1 MEPEFMGIRATASA
15 VRVQSANRLTFV
27 AAGVT
32 VILWASAFP
41 AIRAGLQAFSPFH
54 VGLLRYLTAALVL
67 AIVAVVTR
75 MPLPRREDVPKL
87 ALLGLVGISLYNTFL
102 NYGEVTVPA
111 ATASFIVAAAP
122 IFIIVVAS
130 LFLGE
135 RLRPIGVVGVLIC
148 FAGVIVITFAAGGT
162 LQFEPRALVIV
173 GSALCQT
180 FFSVGQKPLLRRY
193 NAFQVT
199 TYAIWFGALFLLVF
213 APGLVDEVQA
223 APPTSLLAVI
233 FLGIFPGA
241 IGYVTWSHVLKHLP
255 ASNAASVLWL
265 IPPTALII
273 SWLWLGEVPGLI
285 AVLGGAL
292 VIGGV
297 ILVNTIGKVKATASV
312 EPTLIPI
319 E

>member
-1 MEPEFMGIRATASA
+1 MEFRATAPVVPA
-15 VRVQSANRLTFV
+15 QRVGRLTLV

-67 AIVAVVTR
+67 AVVAAATQ
-75 MPLPRREDVPKL
+75 MPLPRREDVPML
-87 ALLGLVGISLYNTFL
+87 ALLGLVGIALYTTLL

-122 IFIIVVAS
+122 IFIIVVAM

-135 RLRPIGVVGVLIC
+135 RLHKIGIAGVLIS
-148 FAGVIVITFAAGGT
+148 FVGVTIITFASGGT

-180 FFSVGQKPLLRRY
+180 VFTVGQKPLLRRY
-193 NAFQVT
+193 SAFQVT

-213 APGLVDEVQA
+213 APGLVEEVRA
-223 APPTSLLAVI
+223 APPSGLLAVI
-233 FLGIFPGA
+233 YLGIFPGA
-241 IGYVTWSHVLKHLP
+241 IGYVTWSYVLKHLP

-273 SWLWLGEVPGLI
+273 AWLWLGEVPALI
-285 AVLGGAL
+285 ALLGGAL

-297 ILVNTIGKVKATASV
+297 IVVNTVGKARQPSPPAPRPPG
-312 EPTLIPI
+312 EG
-319 E
+319 